1 MHLLT
6 DGKVDSYIPPP
17 PKIHTTTLFAERGG
31 GYIKYVYVSCQSFT
45 HIDTYLSVSVFSS
58 ASYRQ
63 NGLSIVVHSFINSI
77 EPPGSADIS
86 QRERSL

>member
-1 MHLLT
+1 MLNPIYPHPLKYTQQNCLQRG
-6 DGKVDSYIPPP
+6 D
-17 PKIHTTTLFAERGG
+17 GG